1 MQKKDLSK
9 IKWGE
14 IYTCDLGSMKG
25 SVQCGVR
32 PVLVVQTNKLN
43 SNSPTVVVAVITS
56 ARKREDISS
65 HIFLETDCGLREPSM
80 VMLEQMRTI
89 DKAEELIDHMNEVL
103 RHELLR
109 MISWYV
115 GTEKGFNF
123 SLGKNYKFLDKHI
136 SKELWDNLL
145 NTYSMSSYEEMWK
158 SFDLCLC
165 LFKKISKK
173 VADSLGYN
181 YPDYDEN
188 VTKYLETQKRISNK
202 YLYGNRY

>member
-43 SNSPTVVVAVITS
+43 SSSPTVVVAVITS

-65 HIFLETDCGLREPSM
+65 HIFLETNCGLCEPSM

-89 DKAEELIDHMNEVL
+89 DKAEELI
-103 RHELLR
+103 
-109 MISWYV
+109 SYV
-115 GTEKGFNF
+115 GKVEDSEIIAKIKDGIRYQFQLMRARKPIRTGYILSLCPKCRSEFFSVPENILRRVDPLQVEKEPCDKCQVGYGYDY
-123 SLGKNYKFLDKHI
+123 LITKRTKHI
-136 SKELWDNLL
+136 RDNGGG
-145 NTYSMSSYEEMWK
+145 
-158 SFDLCLC
+158 FD
-165 LFKKISKK
+165 
-173 VADSLGYN
+173 V
-181 YPDYDEN
+181 
-188 VTKYLETQKRISNK
+188 
-202 YLYGNRY
+202 

>member
-65 HIFLETDCGLREPSM
+65 HIFLETNCGLREPSM

-89 DKAEELIDHMNEVL
+89 DKAGELI
-103 RHELLR
+103 
-109 MISWYV
+109 SYV
-115 GTEKGFNF
+115 GKVEDNEIIAKIKDAL
-123 SLGKNYKFLDKHI
+123 SI
-136 SKELWDNLL
+136 STDE
-145 NTYSMSSYEEMWK
+145 
-158 SFDLCLC
+158 
-165 LFKKISKK
+165 SKK
-173 VADSLGYN
+173 AYSHRVYSQSLPKVPFRVFQCAGEY
-181 YPDYDEN
+181 
-188 VTKYLETQKRISNK
+188 S
-202 YLYGNRY
+202 

>member
-14 IYTCDLGSMKG
+14 IYTCDLGNMKG

-65 HIFLETDCGLREPSM
+65 HIFLETNCGLREPSM

-89 DKAEELIDHMNEVL
+89 DKAEELISYVGKVEDSEIIAKIKDGIPSFTLIKMKRERNGRNGKPLRPMQKQKNEKQRL
-103 RHELLR
+103 NFNRNQELLLFPKQNR
-109 MISWYV
+109 SQNCLKI
-115 GTEKGFNF
+115 TP
-123 SLGKNYKFLDKHI
+123 L
-136 SKELWDNLL
+136 
-145 NTYSMSSYEEMWK
+145 SM
-158 SFDLCLC
+158 
-165 LFKKISKK
+165 
-173 VADSLGYN
+173 V
-181 YPDYDEN
+181 
-188 VTKYLETQKRISNK
+188 
-202 YLYGNRY
+202 

>member
-43 SNSPTVVVAVITS
+43 SNSSTVVVAVIIS

-65 HIFLETDCGLREPSM
+65 HIFLETNCGLREPSM

-89 DKAEELIDHMNEVL
+89 
-103 RHELLR
+103 LL
-109 MISWYV
+109 
-115 GTEKGFNF
+115 NF
-123 SLGKNYKFLDKHI
+123 SYLRSMLLDNCI
-136 SKELWDNLL
+136 
-145 NTYSMSSYEEMWK
+145 
-158 SFDLCLC
+158 
-165 LFKKISKK
+165 
-173 VADSLGYN
+173 
-181 YPDYDEN
+181 
-188 VTKYLETQKRISNK
+188 
-202 YLYGNRY
+202 